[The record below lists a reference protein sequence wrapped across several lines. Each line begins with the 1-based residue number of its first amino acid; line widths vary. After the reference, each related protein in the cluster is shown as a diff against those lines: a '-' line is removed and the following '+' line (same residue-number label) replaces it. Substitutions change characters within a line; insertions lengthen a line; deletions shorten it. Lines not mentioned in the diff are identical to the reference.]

1 MSSSSTIGVTVAGQ
15 TIVVFAGNVFT
26 LVAGLPFQIYVA
38 RVLGVNQL
46 GVFGLVEAAVVT
58 LSGFVSFGIAQTAV
72 RFIPEHLA
80 KGEHEHIR
88 KLVMLTTLS
97 LTGTGVAM
105 ASCIV
110 LLSAPVMAWFGIEPA
125 EAKLVSIMALTA
137 PIGLLTFLYQQI
149 LRGFQEIIIMIA
161 GTSFVALMVKIILA
175 VTLFKA
181 GFGVRGYAWAVVCGG
196 VAALA
201 FMSACAIRLI
211 SRLDRPATAAPTPLN
226 HWARYASISYGTGQ
240 TSNIVMHLDR
250 FILGATIGAEAVATL
265 MVVRQLQQLPTT
277 FHQMFLAVVAPM
289 FAAANGTD
297 AAFRRQ
303 TLYHLTTD
311 WVMRLAL
318 PLILFL
324 AVFGDSLLHLYGEE
338 FRVNGAPLLLLCLVA
353 VAITIASGPVGS
365 LMSMSGLEA
374 PLLRISVLGSALL
387 VTLYALAIPLAGL
400 LGVGVSFIASTL
412 FVNLSGHMV
421 MRRRLAL
428 QWWSERYAN
437 WLVSGGLTLATLLSL
452 RAALGWDSGVPVI
465 WLGAGVA
472 AAYGSF
478 LAGNLLQGMS
488 DDDRAVFDALMTR
501 LGPASKLRAGLRLTL
516 PVRTAHTRRDPL

>member
-1 MSSSSTIGVTVAGQ
+1 MTSSSQMGVSVAGQ

-26 LVAGLPFQIYVA
+26 LVAGLPFQIFVA
-38 RVLGVNQL
+38 RVLGANQL
-46 GVFGLVEAAVVT
+46 GLFGLVEAAVVT

-72 RFIPEHLA
+72 RFIPEYLA
-80 KGEHEHIR
+80 KGEHEPIR
-88 KLVMLTTLS
+88 KLALLTTLA
-97 LTGTGVAM
+97 LTGIGVAM

-110 LLSAPVMAWFGIEPA
+110 LLSAPVMAWFGIAPA
-125 EAKLVSIMALTA
+125 QAKLVNVMALTA

-161 GTSFVALMVKIILA
+161 GTSFVALMVKIVLALILFQ
-175 VTLFKA
+175 L
-181 GFGVRGYAWAVVCGG
+181 GWGVQGYAWAVAGGG

-201 FMSACAIRLI
+201 FMVACAMRLI
-211 SRLDRPATAAPTPLN
+211 SRLDRPATATTAPLG
-226 HWARYASISYGTGQ
+226 HWARYALISYGTGQ

-250 FILGATIGAEAVATL
+250 FILGATVGAEAVATL

-297 AAFRRQ
+297 AAPRRQ

-324 AVFGDSLLHLYGEE
+324 AVFGGSMLRLYGEE
-338 FRVNGAPLLLLCLVA
+338 FRVNGTLLLLLCLVA
-353 VAITIASGPVGS
+353 VTITIASGPAGS
-365 LMSMSGLEA
+365 LMSMSGLEV

-400 LGVGVSFIASTL
+400 LGVGVSLIASTL
-412 FVNLSGHMV
+412 FVNLSGLMV

-428 QWWSERYAN
+428 R
-437 WLVSGGLTLATLLSL
+437 WLSARHATWLLSGGLTLATLLAL
-452 RAALGWDSGVPVI
+452 RAALGWDADVSVIRLGVS
-465 WLGAGVA
+465 LA

-478 LAGNLLQGMS
+478 LVGNLLQGLS
-488 DDDRAVFDALMTR
+488 DDDRAVFDALMMR
-501 LGPASKLRAGLRLTL
+501 LRLVSL
-516 PVRTAHTRRDPL
+516 LSPHNQAPH

>member
-1 MSSSSTIGVTVAGQ
+1 MGVAVAGQ

-46 GVFGLVEAAVVT
+46 GLFGLVEAAVVT
-58 LSGFVSFGIAQTAV
+58 MSGFVSFGFAQTAV

-80 KGEHEHIR
+80 KSEHDHVR
-88 KLVMLTTLS
+88 KLALLATLALTVI
-97 LTGTGVAM
+97 GVAL

-110 LLSAPVMAWFGIEPA
+110 LLSAPVMAWFGIEQA
-125 EAKLVSIMALTA
+125 GAKLVNVMALTA

-149 LRGFQEIIIMIA
+149 LRGFQEIIIMIV
-161 GTSFVALMVKIILA
+161 GTSFVALMVKIVLA
-175 VTLFKA
+175 EIFFRA
-181 GFGVRGYAWAVVCGG
+181 GWGVQGYAWAVVGGG

-201 FMSACAIRLI
+201 FVFAAAMRLI
-211 SRLDRPATAAPTPLN
+211 SRLDRPATAATAPLG
-226 HWARYASISYGTGQ
+226 HWARYASISYATGQ

-297 AAFRRQ
+297 GASRRR
-303 TLYHLTTD
+303 TLYHLTAD

-338 FRVNGAPLLLLCLVA
+338 FRVNGTPLLLLCLAA
-353 VAITIASGPVGS
+353 VSITIASGPTGS

-374 PLLRISVLGSALL
+374 PLLRISVFGSALL
-387 VTLYALAIPLAGL
+387 VTLYALAIPFAGL
-400 LGVGVSFIASTL
+400 LGVGVSLIASTL
-412 FVNLSGHMV
+412 FVNLSGLMV

-428 QWWSERYAN
+428 QWWSWRYAT
-437 WLVSGGLTLATLLSL
+437 WPVSGGLTMATLLSL
-452 RAALGWDSGVPVI
+452 RAALGSDGDVSVI
-465 WLGAGVA
+465 WLGVGLAT
-472 AAYGSF
+472 AYGSF
-478 LAGNLLQGMS
+478 LAGTLLQGIS

-501 LGPASKLRAGLRLTL
+501 LGPASVLGPCNQAPHWSAQGNDSRMS
-516 PVRTAHTRRDPL
+516 

>member
-1 MSSSSTIGVTVAGQ
+1 MGVAVAGQ
-15 TIVVFAGNVFT
+15 TIVVFAGNAFT
-26 LVAGLPFQIYVA
+26 LFAGLPFQIYVA

-46 GVFGLVEAAVVT
+46 GLFGLVEAAVVT

-72 RFIPEHLA
+72 RFIPYHLA

-88 KLVMLTTLS
+88 TLALLATLALTAA
-97 LTGTGVAM
+97 GVTM
-105 ASCIV
+105 AGSIV
-110 LLSAPVMAWFGIEPA
+110 LLSAPVMAWFGIEKA
-125 EAKLVSIMALTA
+125 GSKLVTVMALTV

-149 LRGFQEIIIMIA
+149 LRGFQEIIIMIV
-161 GTSFVALMVKIILA
+161 GTSFVALMVKIVLA
-175 VTLFKA
+175 VTLFQ
-181 GFGVRGYAWAVVCGG
+181 GGYGVQGYAFAVVGGG

-201 FMSACAIRLI
+201 FMFAGTMRLI
-211 SRLDRPATAAPTPLN
+211 FRLDCPATAASAPLG
-226 HWARYASISYGTGQ
+226 HWARYASISYATGQ
-240 TSNIVMHLDR
+240 TSNIVMHVDR
-250 FILGATIGAEAVATL
+250 FILAATIGTDAIATL

-289 FAAANGTD
+289 FAAANGPD
-297 AAFRRQ
+297 AASRRQ

-324 AVFGDSLLHLYGEE
+324 AVFGDSLLHLYGEA
-338 FRVNGAPLLLLCLVA
+338 FGVNGTPVLLLCLVA
-353 VAITIASGPVGS
+353 VSITVASGPTGS
-365 LMSMSGLEA
+365 LMTMTGLEA
-374 PLLRISVLGSALL
+374 PLLRISVLGSLIL

-400 LGVGVSFIASTL
+400 LGVGISLIASTL
-412 FVNLSGHMV
+412 FVNLSALRL

-428 QWWSERYAN
+428 PWWSRRYAA
-437 WLVSGGLTLATLLSL
+437 WPVSGGLTLAALLIL
-452 RAALGWDSGVPVI
+452 RAALRSVGGVSI
-465 WLGAGVA
+465 AWLGVGLA

-501 LGPASKLRAGLRLTL
+501 LGLTSVL
-516 PVRTAHTRRDPL
+516 SPTNQAPH

>member
-1 MSSSSTIGVTVAGQ
+1 MGVTVAGQ

-38 RVLGVNQL
+38 RALGVNQL
-46 GVFGLVEAAVVT
+46 GLFGLVEAAVVT

-72 RFIPEHLA
+72 RFIPEYLA
-80 KGEHEHIR
+80 KGEHGHIR
-88 KLVMLTTLS
+88 KLALLATLALTA
-97 LTGTGVAM
+97 TGVAL

-110 LLSAPVMAWFGIEPA
+110 LLSAPVMAWFGIAPA
-125 EAKLVSIMALTA
+125 DAKLVNVMAITA

-149 LRGFQEIIIMIA
+149 LRGFQEIVIMIA
-161 GTSFVALMVKIILA
+161 GTSFVALMVKIVLA
-175 VTLFKA
+175 IIFFQA
-181 GFGVRGYAWAVVCGG
+181 GWGVRGYAWAVVGG
-196 VAALA
+196 GAAALA
-201 FMSACAIRLI
+201 FMIAGAMRLI
-211 SRLDRPATAAPTPLN
+211 SRLDRPAAAASVPLG
-226 HWARYASISYGTGQ
+226 HWARYASISYATGQ

-250 FILGATIGAEAVATL
+250 FILGATIGPEAVATL

-289 FAAANGTD
+289 FAGANGTD
-297 AAFRRQ
+297 AAARRQ

-324 AVFGDSLLHLYGEE
+324 AVFGGSLLHLYGAE
-338 FRVNGAPLLLLCLVA
+338 FRVNGTPLLLLCLVA
-353 VAITIASGPVGS
+353 VSITIASGPAGS

-400 LGVGVSFIASTL
+400 LGVGVSLIASTL
-412 FVNLSGHMV
+412 FVNLSAFTV

-428 QWWSERYAN
+428 RWWSARYAT
-437 WLVSGGLTLATLLSL
+437 WPLSGGLTLAALLSL
-452 RAALGWDSGVPVI
+452 RPALGWESDVPVI
-465 WLGAGVA
+465 SLGVSLA

-488 DDDRAVFDALMTR
+488 DDDRAVFDALITK
-501 LGPASKLRAGLRLTL
+501 LGLTSKLCAVSGRTL
-516 PVRTAHTRRDPL
+516 PAKTARTRRDPHYPCKLE

>member
-1 MSSSSTIGVTVAGQ
+1 MGVIVVGQ
-15 TIVVFAGNVFT
+15 TIVVFAGNLFT

-38 RVLGVNQL
+38 RVLGLNQL
-46 GVFGLVEAAVVT
+46 GHFGLAEAAIVT
-58 LSGFVSFGIAQTAV
+58 LSGFVGFGIAQTAV
-72 RFIPEHLA
+72 RFIPEYLA
-80 KGEHEHIR
+80 KGEHEQIR
-88 KLVMLTTLS
+88 ILALLATLALTVI
-97 LTGTGVAM
+97 GVAL
-105 ASCIV
+105 ASCVIS
-110 LLSAPVMAWFGIEPA
+110 LSAPVMASFGIEPA
-125 EAKLVSIMALTA
+125 EAKLMNVMALTA

-149 LRGFQEIIIMIA
+149 LRGFQEIIIMIVS
-161 GTSFVALMVKIILA
+161 TSFVALMVKIVLA
-175 VTLFKA
+175 VIFFQV
-181 GFGVRGYAWAVVCGG
+181 GWGVQGYAWAVVGGG

-201 FMSACAIRLI
+201 VMIAGAIRLI
-211 SRLDRPATAAPTPLN
+211 SRLDRPATVTTAPLG

-297 AAFRRQ
+297 AASRRQ

-324 AVFGDSLLHLYGEE
+324 AVFGGSLLHLYGEE
-338 FRVNGAPLLLLCLVA
+338 FRVNGTLLLLLCLVA
-353 VAITIASGPVGS
+353 VSITIASGPTGS

-374 PLLRISVLGSALL
+374 SLLRISVLSSGLL

-400 LGVGVSFIASTL
+400 LGVGISLIASTL
-412 FVNLSGHMV
+412 FVNLSALMV

-428 QWWSERYAN
+428 QWWSVRYAT
-437 WLVSGGLTLATLLSL
+437 WPVSGGLTLATVLAL
-452 RAALGWDSGVPVI
+452 RAAMGWDGDVSVIRLGVG
-465 WLGAGVA
+465 LA

-488 DDDRAVFDALMTR
+488 DDDRAVFHALMMR
-501 LGPASKLRAGLRLTL
+501 LGLASFLSPRNQA
-516 PVRTAHTRRDPL
+516 PL

>member
-1 MSSSSTIGVTVAGQ
+1 MTSSSRVGVTVAGQ
-15 TIVVFAGNVFT
+15 TIVVLAGNVFT

-46 GVFGLVEAAVVT
+46 GVFGLAEALVVT

-88 KLVMLTTLS
+88 KLALLTTLS
-97 LTGTGVAM
+97 LTATGVAM

-110 LLSAPVMAWFGIEPA
+110 LLSAPVMAWFGIAPA
-125 EAKLVSIMALTA
+125 ETKLVNVMALTA

-149 LRGFQEIIIMIA
+149 LRGFQEIIIMIV
-161 GTSFVALMVKIILA
+161 GTSFVALMVKIVLA
-175 VTLFKA
+175 ATLFQA
-181 GFGVRGYAWAVVCGG
+181 GFGVQGYAFAVVGGG

-201 FMSACAIRLI
+201 FMIAGAMRLI
-211 SRLDRPATAAPTPLN
+211 SRLDRSATAANAPLG
-226 HWARYASISYGTGQ
+226 HWARYASISYATGQ
-240 TSNIVMHLDR
+240 TSNIVMHFDR
-250 FILGATIGAEAVATL
+250 FILGTTIGVEAVAAL

-289 FAAANGTD
+289 FAAAKGTD
-297 AAFRRQ
+297 DASRRQ

-338 FRVNGAPLLLLCLVA
+338 FRVNGTPLLLLCLAA
-353 VAITIASGPVGS
+353 VSITIASGPTGS

-374 PLLRISVLGSALL
+374 PLLHISVLGSALL
-387 VTLYALAIPLAGL
+387 VTLYGLAIPLAGL
-400 LGVGVSFIASTL
+400 LGVGISLIAATL
-412 FVNLSGHMV
+412 FVNLSALMV

-428 QWWSERYAN
+428 QWWSVRYAT
-437 WLVSGGLTLATLLSL
+437 WPVSSGLALATLLSL
-452 RAALGWDSGVPVI
+452 RAALGWDGDVPVVG
-465 WLGAGVA
+465 LGAGLA

-478 LAGNLLQGMS
+478 LAGNLLLGMS
-488 DDDRAVFDALMTR
+488 DDDRAVLDALMTR
-501 LGPASKLRAGLRLTL
+501 LGLASVLSPRNQR
-516 PVRTAHTRRDPL
+516 PH

>member
-1 MSSSSTIGVTVAGQ
+1 MGVAVAGK
-15 TIVVFAGNVFT
+15 TIVVLAGNVFT

-38 RVLGVNQL
+38 RVLGMNQL
-46 GVFGLVEAAVVT
+46 GLFGLVEAAVVT

-88 KLVMLTTLS
+88 TLALLATLALTVV
-97 LTGTGVAM
+97 GVAV

-110 LLSAPVMAWFGIEPA
+110 LLSAPVMAWFGI
-125 EAKLVSIMALTA
+125 AKAGSELVGIMALTA

-149 LRGFQEIIIMIA
+149 LRGFQEINIMIL
-161 GTSFVALMVKIILA
+161 GTSFVALMVKIVLA
-175 VTLFKA
+175 VTLFQ
-181 GFGVRGYAWAVVCGG
+181 GGCGVRGYAFAVVGGG

-201 FMSACAIRLI
+201 FMFAGAMRLI
-211 SRLDRPATAAPTPLN
+211 FRLDRPTTAAAAPLG
-226 HWARYASISYGTGQ
+226 HWARYASISYATGQ
-240 TSNIVMHLDR
+240 TSNMVMHVDR
-250 FILGATIGAEAVATL
+250 FILGATIGTEAVATL

-289 FAAANGTD
+289 FAAANGPD
-297 AAFRRQ
+297 AAARRR

-338 FRVNGAPLLLLCLVA
+338 FRVNGTPLLLLCLVA
-353 VAITIASGPVGS
+353 VSITIASGPAGS

-374 PLLRISVLGSALL
+374 SLLRISVLGSVLL
-387 VTLYALAIPLAGL
+387 VTLYALVIPLAGL
-400 LGVGVSFIASTL
+400 LGVGISLIAATL
-412 FVNLSGHMV
+412 FVNLSALKG

-428 QWWSERYAN
+428 PWWSRRYAT
-437 WLVSGGLTLATLLSL
+437 WPISGGFTLATLLFL
-452 RAALGWDSGVPVI
+452 RAALRWDGVSI
-465 WLGAGVA
+465 AWLGVGLA

-488 DDDRAVFDALMTR
+488 DDDRAVFDALMMR
-501 LGPASKLRAGLRLTL
+501 LRRASVLSPRNQT
-516 PVRTAHTRRDPL
+516 PH